1 MKSIINKITIILIL
15 VLLLLMLTSS
25 SYAIGD
31 MMNAASN
38 FLEKGEE
45 PENDGLNMASLQ
57 DASQRI
63 YMTFFIIGIA
73 IAILVGAI
81 LGIKIMV
88 GTVEEKAEIKK
99 MLVPYIAGCIVL
111 FTAFTIWKFV
121 VTIGNNVLG
130 N

>member
-45 PENDGLNMASLQ
+45 PENDGLNMASF
-57 DASQRI
+57 ARCITKNI
-63 YMTFFIIGIA
+63 YDFFYNRYSNSDISWSNFRNKNYGRNSR
-73 IAILVGAI
+73 G
-81 LGIKIMV
+81 KS
-88 GTVEEKAEIKK
+88 
-99 MLVPYIAGCIVL
+99 
-111 FTAFTIWKFV
+111 
-121 VTIGNNVLG
+121 
-130 N
+130 

>member
-45 PENDGLNMASLQ
+45 PENVD
-57 DASQRI
+57 
-63 YMTFFIIGIA
+63 
-73 IAILVGAI
+73 
-81 LGIKIMV
+81 
-88 GTVEEKAEIKK
+88 
-99 MLVPYIAGCIVL
+99 
-111 FTAFTIWKFV
+111 
-121 VTIGNNVLG
+121 
-130 N
+130 

>member
-45 PENDGLNMASLQ
+45 PENDGLNMA
-57 DASQRI
+57 
-63 YMTFFIIGIA
+63 F
-73 IAILVGAI
+73 
-81 LGIKIMV
+81 
-88 GTVEEKAEIKK
+88 
-99 MLVPYIAGCIVL
+99 
-111 FTAFTIWKFV
+111 
-121 VTIGNNVLG
+121 
-130 N
+130 

>member
-25 SYAIGD
+25 S
-31 MMNAASN
+31 
-38 FLEKGEE
+38 E

>member
-63 YMTFFIIGIA
+63 YMALTFF
-73 IAILVGAI
+73 
-81 LGIKIMV
+81 
-88 GTVEEKAEIKK
+88 
-99 MLVPYIAGCIVL
+99 
-111 FTAFTIWKFV
+111 
-121 VTIGNNVLG
+121 
-130 N
+130 

>member
-45 PENDGLNMASLQ
+45 PENDVLNMNSLQ
-57 DASQRI
+57 DASQKI

-99 MLVPYIAGCIVL
+99 RFNSGR
-111 FTAFTIWKFV
+111 TIDC
-121 VTIGNNVLG
+121 
-130 N
+130 